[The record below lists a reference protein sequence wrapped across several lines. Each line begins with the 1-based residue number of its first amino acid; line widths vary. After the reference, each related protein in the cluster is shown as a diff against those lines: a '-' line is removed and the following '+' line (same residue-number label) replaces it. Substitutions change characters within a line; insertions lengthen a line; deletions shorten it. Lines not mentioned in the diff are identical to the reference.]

1 MEDLVL
7 QGNKIIETSSW
18 MTKDGNIGMNFLVI
32 DSEGNLKELTIPKLT
47 LPTLEIE
54 RNFYENTGNLNF
66 TIEPVNGALLE
77 LKDANEI

>member
-18 MTKDGNIGMNFLVI
+18 MTKDRNIGMKFLI
-32 DSEGNLKELTIPKLT
+32 MDPKGNLKELTIPKLT

-54 RNFYENTGNLNF
+54 RNFYESTGNLNF
-66 TIEPVNGALLE
+66 TIEPVNGVLLE
-77 LKDANEI
+77 LKDVNEI